1 MNEATKEKNLHRHV
15 GPTQKVRFLK
25 LKSLN
30 LANRSVD
37 LRLLLKE
44 WTRIRLQVG
53 SKTVKI
59 SILAL
64 TKTL

>member
-15 GPTQKVRFLK
+15 GPTQKVRFLE

-44 WTRIRLQVG
+44 
-53 SKTVKI
+53 
-59 SILAL
+59 
-64 TKTL
+64 